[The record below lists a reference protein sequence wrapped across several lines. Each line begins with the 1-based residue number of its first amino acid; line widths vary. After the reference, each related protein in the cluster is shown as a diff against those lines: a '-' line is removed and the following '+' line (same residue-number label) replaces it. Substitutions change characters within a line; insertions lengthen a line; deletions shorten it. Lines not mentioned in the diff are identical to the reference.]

1 MVAGLGLGARDVA
14 AAAVALGVAAVGVRP
29 TGSGSVA
36 PPERGDAG
44 VAQHPKGVVEVC
56 QETVAQ
62 DQDRKRSP
70 TSPLNLKNFVH
81 MFIYTLDSGVKRT
94 ICM

>member
-1 MVAGLGLGARDVA
+1 MGAKYHICGKYTPLVCLGLGLGARDVA

-44 VAQHPKGVVEVC
+44 VAQHPKGNY
-56 QETVAQ
+56 QSKSAFK
-62 DQDRKRSP
+62 KR
-70 TSPLNLKNFVH
+70 LF
-81 MFIYTLDSGVKRT
+81 M
-94 ICM
+94 